1 MQLSLGKKI
10 KTNYMKKI
18 FHVFI
23 VTFFLMLL
31 SCSSSLAQIKIGDLP
46 IDIDALLG
54 RVKVLKVQKG
64 FSPKFILG
72 ELQLNKVG
80 ILGENLKGVKLLGEV
95 FSKKNIAQVTKL
107 YKTYKT
113 GLVVFKV
120 LAAAGTAVTTYSAI
134 KGFTDDQKF
143 NDATVKAML
152 YPAIGSIVTGVVT
165 KILTKKASYKAVD
178 IFNGIVRKK
187 IQDIFSIQPASS
199 TLGIGVYVKL

>member
-1 MQLSLGKKI
+1 
-10 KTNYMKKI
+10 MKKTI
-18 FHVFI
+18 LSFI
-23 VTFFLMLL
+23 ITLMLIL
-31 SCSSSLAQIKIGDLP
+31 FSSSASFAQIKIGDLP

-54 RVKVLKVQKG
+54 RVKVLKVKKG
-64 FSPKFILG
+64 FSPKFLLG

-95 FSKKNIAQVTKL
+95 FNKKNIAQVTKL

-120 LAAAGTAVTTYSAI
+120 LAAAGTAATTYSAI

-152 YPAIGSIVTGVVT
+152 YPAIGSVVTGVVT

-187 IQDIFSIQPASS
+187 IEDVFSIQPASS